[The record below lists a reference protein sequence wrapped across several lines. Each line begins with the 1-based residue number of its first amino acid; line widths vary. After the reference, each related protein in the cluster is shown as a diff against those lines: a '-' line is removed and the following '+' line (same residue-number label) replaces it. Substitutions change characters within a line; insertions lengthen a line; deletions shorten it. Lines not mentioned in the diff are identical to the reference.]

1 MKLITPRS
9 GMSGIAPAKIP
20 VIVLLLIIVQICG
33 NGNTLYA
40 QTDSLALTSVPLT
53 EIASAAA
60 RNMQQMRDLLVK
72 EVQVSTSYNLIPQID
87 SLENRVT
94 ELEELSDQI
103 MLTRLEYAYY
113 NSLIMRWQRIK
124 SMSNPIQETLLKY
137 LADVEELNTK
147 LERALSKWDL
157 TLMETDQALLTE
169 DVVSRITGISH
180 NIDSVHQILNDS
192 LTSSLALQNRITD
205 IDLVIET
212 YLHDIAELQKVELGK
227 SLLTRDESIF
237 NLKKRSDSLY
247 IERARSQ
254 SLFSR
259 HQRQGV

>member
-1 MKLITPRS
+1 LCNGDKSVKKVVFTRHEYLVNFLPCD
-9 GMSGIAPAKIP
+9 GKSGIAPAKIP
-20 VIVLLLIIVQICG
+20 VIFLLLIIVQISG
-33 NGNTLYA
+33 QGSSLFA
-40 QTDSLALTSVPLT
+40 QNDSLALTSVPLT
-53 EIASAAA
+53 EIASDAA
-60 RNMQQMRDLLVK
+60 RDMQQTRDLLVE
-72 EVQVSTSYNLIPQID
+72 EVQVSTSFNLIPQID
-87 SLENRVT
+87 SLENKVT

-103 MLTRLEYAYY
+103 MITRLEYAYY
-113 NSLIMRWQRIK
+113 N
-124 SMSNPIQETLLKY
+124 
-137 LADVEELNTK
+137 
-147 LERALSKWDL
+147 
-157 TLMETDQALLTE
+157 
-169 DVVSRITGISH
+169 
-180 NIDSVHQILNDS
+180 S

-212 YLHDIAELQKVELGK
+212 YLHDIAELQKVELRK